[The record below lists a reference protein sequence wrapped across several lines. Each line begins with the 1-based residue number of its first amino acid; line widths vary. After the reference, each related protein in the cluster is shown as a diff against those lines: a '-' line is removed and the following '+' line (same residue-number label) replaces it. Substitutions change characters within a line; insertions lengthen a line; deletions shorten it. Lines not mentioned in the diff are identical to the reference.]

1 MALQELWMEADH
13 NKIAAAVPE
22 GYHIT
27 GFRQLANSF
36 CDGRVAI
43 GSCSGLTII
52 SRFKF
57 KEVKF
62 HMYTYRGDVLK
73 DLEWFAGKG
82 VGRVRIAPREDIE
95 IDVFN
100 THTIAHSKTVT
111 YHITGFRQTNNNNN
125 WRRVKQVEELM
136 EHASRSTAQSVIL
149 TGDFNT
155 APIREPGEPYQ
166 IIRDEMTDCAEEVYP
181 DEWLS
186 PAFFTYGNDH
196 NTYTRGAND
205 SVTLD
210 YVFYKTN
217 SNRTT
222 VWTNTFKLPH
232 FKTVIFRQGG
242 CKINQ
247 INPSIMSIML
257 DQLDVVCRES
267 REEEIS
273 FSDHEALETTI
284 YMRRRSDSWPYL

>member
-1 MALQELWMEADH
+1 MLTYVGFDIMALQELWMEADH
-13 NKIAAAVPE
+13 NKIGAAVPE

-27 GFRQLANSF
+27 GFRQLASIN
-36 CDGRVAI
+36 CDGQVAI
-43 GSCSGLTII
+43 AWCSGLTII

-57 KEVKF
+57 KEVEF
-62 HMYTYRGDVLK
+62 HMYTYRGDVFK

-100 THTIAHSKTVT
+100 THTIAHSKTT
-111 YHITGFRQTNNNNN
+111 NNN
-125 WRRVKQVEELM
+125 WRRVEQVEELM
-136 EHASRSTAQSVIL
+136 EKYVSRSTAQSVIL

-166 IIRDEMTDCAEEVYP
+166 IIRDKMTDCAEEVYFKQ

-186 PAFFTYGNDH
+186 RAYYTYGNDH
-196 NTYTRGAND
+196 NTYTRGALD
-205 SVTLD
+205 AVTLD
-210 YVFYKTN
+210 YMFHKTN
-217 SNRTT
+217 SNRTA

-232 FKTVIFRQGG
+232 FKTTIFRPG
-242 CKINQ
+242 KK
-247 INPSIMSIML
+247 
-257 DQLDVVCRES
+257 
-267 REEEIS
+267 EEIS

-284 YMRRRSDSWPYL
+284 YMRRRSDFWPYL